1 MGIMLESQNAYQTAS
16 YPLPTRWAPTYL
28 VAAVF
33 AQSPL
38 EKLKLRKLLCV
49 LLLQLLLCR
58 RKAPFSGLDF
68 GERLAQFGLEPDVL
82 SLSPGDHG
90 RTVLLSVLKRVVKL
104 SHARRLLLPQPV
116 RPLGLLS
123 PLKLL
128 PLQLEARELGLRDL
142 LCKPH
147 YLSRVRLCHVGRPS
161 APTTHGACAHGRL
174 GVASATALWPDEPQ
188 RDGPRARKQRLE
200 DHIRP
205 HARGRARS
213 VAHDGHSLVK
223 AQRTDGTRPNVPGR
237 LLPGHRLPVPHQIR
251 RQDRGAG
258 ASICQEAGQGQ
269 LDSADLEG
277 GGMSWWWWR
286 WSW

>member
-1 MGIMLESQNAYQTAS
+1 MGIMLQSRNAYQTAS
-16 YPLPTRWAPTYL
+16 YPLSTRWAPTYL

-90 RTVLLSVLKRVVKL
+90 RAVLLSVLKRVVKL

-147 YLSRVRLCHVGRPS
+147 YLSRVRLCHVCRPS

-174 GVASATALWPDEPQ
+174 GVVSATALWPDEPQ
-188 RDGPRARKQRLE
+188 RDGSRARKQRLE

-213 VAHDGHSLVK
+213 VAHDGYSLVE

-251 RQDRGAG
+251 R
-258 ASICQEAGQGQ
+258 
-269 LDSADLEG
+269 
-277 GGMSWWWWR
+277 
-286 WSW
+286 